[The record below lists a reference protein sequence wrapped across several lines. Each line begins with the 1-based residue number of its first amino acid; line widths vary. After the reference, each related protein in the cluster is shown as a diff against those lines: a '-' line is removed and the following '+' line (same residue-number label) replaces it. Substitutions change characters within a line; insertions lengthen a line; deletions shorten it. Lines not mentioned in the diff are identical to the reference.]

1 MATMDRRPLM
11 LRRSPADWLL
21 LAALVLFWGSSF
33 ALTKIA
39 VAAIAPLWVVAL
51 RLSIAAVLLWAVAFA
66 RGLRS
71 PGDWRSR
78 AWFAWLALSGSFAP
92 FLLVSWGQQYI
103 DSGLAGILI
112 SAVPIFVVTL
122 GHFVLPD
129 EPMNRFKVAGFALGL
144 VGVVILIGADRLLHF
159 AAGGV
164 ALVAE
169 LAVLGAAVSYALQA
183 VTARLMRPMS
193 VTVRAANVL
202 TVSAVFGLAMA
213 LAFDPRGLAAATPEA
228 LAATVGLGIFPT
240 ALGAL
245 ALFRL
250 LDRAGAGFVSTSNY
264 LIPAVAVLIGTVF
277 LGEML
282 EWRALAGLAMIL
294 GGIALS
300 ERKRAPATEEIR
312 SGTDTG

>member
-1 MATMDRRPLM
+1 M

-21 LAALVLFWGSSF
+21 LAALVVFWGSSF

-39 VAAIAPLWVVAL
+39 VSAIPPLWVVAL
-51 RLSIAAVLLWAVAFA
+51 RLSIAAILLWTVAFT
-66 RGLRS
+66 RGLRP
-71 PGDWRSR
+71 PGDWRSW
-78 AWFAWLALSGSFAP
+78 AWFAWLALTGSFAP
-92 FLLVSWGQQYI
+92 FLLISWGTVHI

-112 SAVPIFVVTL
+112 SGVPIFVVTL

-144 VGVVILIGADRLLHF
+144 VGVVVLIGPERRLHF
-159 AAGGV
+159 TTGGI
-164 ALVAE
+164 ALLAE
-169 LAVLGAAVSYALQA
+169 LAVLGAALAYATQA

-202 TVSAVFGLAMA
+202 MLSAGLALGLA
-213 LAFDPRGLAAATPEA
+213 LALSPQGLAVATPNT
-228 LAATVGLGIFPT
+228 LAATLGLGIFPT

-277 LGEML
+277 LGEQL
-282 EWRALAGLAMIL
+282 EWRALAGLALIL
-294 GGIALS
+294 AGIALA
-300 ERKRAPATEEIR
+300 ERKAALRPPPL
-312 SGTDTG
+312 